1 MKKNYILTLFITLCF
16 SVLTFGQGS
25 ESFANS
31 NATSSYADGNFT
43 GNDAITWTYIQSRDD
58 NGTAGITAPALML
71 RRSSDESKVTSS
83 TIAGGIGDFSVKLYK
98 GFTGAGDRQVELF
111 INGVSRGTSDTFDD
125 YAEHIFTVPGINVTG
140 DVIIEIKNTTSK
152 QVIIDDITWTA
163 PSSDPSLSIT
173 LPTDSQVFS
182 ASVTEIPIAF
192 SISNF
197 TLSGEVGETEVSDGT
212 GDGYIF
218 GTLWVNGVIDG
229 TANIFTVT
237 EAIDNP
243 VPGETYV
250 ITAELVD
257 NNGDSLSPK
266 VETTVTFSVEF
277 PCDLVLGDIVTTCVA
292 ETTSTDSYNISIP
305 FTGGNTSTYILTAD
319 FGTIG
324 GDDPSTNASGTI
336 TISNV
341 TEGTDVVFTLNGDVT
356 NSTCDLTEYISSP
369 TCVPAPTCP
378 AVGSIIVTEIMQNP
392 NAVGD
397 GDGEYF
403 EVYNTT
409 GTSIDMQGWLIKS
422 VTTSSK
428 DHVIANSLVVP
439 ANGYAVLG
447 INSDFAT
454 NGGVTIDYQYGSN
467 FFLGNGS
474 DSIGLDCGS
483 AIIDAVSWDN
493 GATFP
498 DPTGKSMELATNKY
512 SETDNDNGANW
523 AEAVAEISTGA
534 DLGTPGIVNSFVL
547 SIANN
552 SIKGFATYPNP
563 VTNNKFTLTSNS
575 ASKKA
580 FTIFNVLGKKVLSSS
595 FNGVKSNVDVSTISS
610 GIYILKVTEDGKT
623 ATKKLVIR

>member
-1 MKKNYILTLFITLCF
+1 MKKNYIFTLLMTLCF
-16 SVLTFGQGS
+16 SVLSFAQGA

-43 GNDAITWTYIQSRDD
+43 GDDAITWSYVQSRDD

-71 RRSSDESKVTSS
+71 RRSSDDSKVTSS
-83 TIAGGIGDFSVKLYK
+83 SIAGGIGDFSVKLYK

-111 INGVSRGTSDTFDD
+111 INGVSRGTSDGFDD
-125 YAEHIFTVPGINVTG
+125 YDEHIFTISGINVTG

-152 QVIIDDITWTA
+152 QVIVDDITWTA
-163 PSSDPSLSIT
+163 PSSNPSLSIIT
-173 LPTDSQVFS
+173 PTDNEVYPSTTTNIPVS
-182 ASVTEIPIAF
+182 LSV
-192 SISNF
+192 SNF
-197 TLSGEVGETEVSDGT
+197 TLSGDNGSEESDNT
-212 GDGYIF
+212 GDGYIL
-218 GTLWVNGVIDG
+218 GTLSENGVTDG
-229 TANIFTVT
+229 SINIFSTSET
-237 EAIDNP
+237 IDN
-243 VPGETYV
+243 VEPGTIYI

-257 NNGDSLSPK
+257 NNGASLSPK
-266 VETTVTFSVEF
+266 VEATVTFSVAF
-277 PCDLVLGDIVTTCVA
+277 PCDIDLGTIITTCNA
-292 ETTSTDSYNISIP
+292 ETTSTDSYDISIP
-305 FTGGNTSTYILTAD
+305 FTGGNTSTYTLTSD

-324 GDDPSTNASGTI
+324 GDDPSTNESGTI
-336 TISNV
+336 TISNI
-341 TEGTDVVFTLNGDVT
+341 TEGTDVVFTLKGDIT
-356 NSTCDLTEYISSP
+356 NSICNLSKNISSP

-409 GTSIDMQGWLIKS
+409 GTSIDMQGWMIKS

-428 DHVIANSLVVP
+428 DHVIASSLVVP

-447 INSDFAT
+447 INSDIAT
-454 NGGVTIDYQYGSN
+454 NGGVTVDYQYGSN
-467 FFLGNGS
+467 FFLGNSS

-483 AIIDAVSWDN
+483 VIIDAVSWDD

-498 DPTGKSMELATNKY
+498 DPTGKSMELSTNKY
-512 SETDNDNGANW
+512 NATANDSGANW
-523 AEAVAEISTGA
+523 AEAVVEISTGA
-534 DLGTPGIVNSFVL
+534 DLGTPGAVNSFVL

-552 SIKGFATYPNP
+552 SIKGFTTYPNP

-575 ASKKA
+575 ASKKTFA
-580 FTIFNVLGKKVLSSS
+580 IFNVLGKKVLTSS
-595 FNGVKSNVDVSTISS
+595 FSGVKSTIDVSAISA
-610 GIYILKVTEDGKT
+610 GIYILKVTEEGKT